1 MSGVCWSNAS
11 PRHLKRGNNMPTLRE
26 AIQANSD
33 KLFNDGARTWDA
45 DNLLDTFAHAG
56 SESLVQAVYVD
67 ERGIFAFGPDGSIKS
82 VPLYRFEMSQVP
94 FENNFDATLEIAILT
109 ALLEETERPLML
121 AKSLEEPGV
130 RLEFRMRALHKLTDV
145 ESKLT
150 ELIAKV
156 KAGMNV

>member
-1 MSGVCWSNAS
+1 MT
-11 PRHLKRGNNMPTLRE
+11 TLRE
-26 AIQANSD
+26 AIQANGD

-56 SESLVQAVYVD
+56 TESLVQPVYVD

-94 FENNFDATLEIAILT
+94 FEDDFDADLEIAILT
-109 ALLEETERPLML
+109 ALLVEAKKHLSL
-121 AKSLEEPGV
+121 AKSVEEPAT
-130 RLEFRMRALHKLTDV
+130 RLEFRMSALHKLANVDL
-145 ESKLT
+145 KLV

-156 KAGMNV
+156 KAGTIS

>member
-1 MSGVCWSNAS
+1 
-11 PRHLKRGNNMPTLRE
+11 MP
-26 AIQANSD
+26 
-33 KLFNDGARTWDA
+33 
-45 DNLLDTFAHAG
+45 
-56 SESLVQAVYVD
+56 
-67 ERGIFAFGPDGSIKS
+67 
-82 VPLYRFEMSQVP
+82 VP
-94 FENNFDATLEIAILT
+94 FEDDFDATLEIAILT

-156 KAGMNV
+156 KAGMNS